1 MPVLKKEIELEDGRK
16 VWVRQ
21 ASGMQKL
28 KIEAIQARIFRK
40 FRQYGDNPADW
51 TEEQSMEFADALD
64 EAGGGME
71 AQIETWIPSCI
82 LDEDLDIDSLTTM
95 ELMTLLSF
103 VRGDDPEGAIPLAH
117 SSE

>member
-40 FRQYGDNPADW
+40 FRHFGMNPAEW
-51 TEEQSMEFADALD
+51 TEEQNLEFSDALD

-71 AQIETWIPSCI
+71 AQISSWIPSCI
-82 LDEDLDIDSLTTM
+82 LDEDVDVDTLTTM
-95 ELMTLLSF
+95 ELMELLSF
-103 VRGDDPEGAIPLAH
+103 VRGDDPEGAIPLVN

>member
-1 MPVLKKEIELEDGRK
+1 MPALKKEIELNDGRK

-40 FRQYGDNPADW
+40 FRHFGQNPAEW
-51 TEEQSMEFADALD
+51 TEEQNIEFSDALD

-71 AQIETWIPSCI
+71 AQIEAWVPSCV
-82 LDEDLDIDSLTTM
+82 LDEELDIDTLTTT
-95 ELMTLLSF
+95 ELMSLLSF
-103 VRGDDPEGAIPLAH
+103 VRGDDPEGAIPLVN